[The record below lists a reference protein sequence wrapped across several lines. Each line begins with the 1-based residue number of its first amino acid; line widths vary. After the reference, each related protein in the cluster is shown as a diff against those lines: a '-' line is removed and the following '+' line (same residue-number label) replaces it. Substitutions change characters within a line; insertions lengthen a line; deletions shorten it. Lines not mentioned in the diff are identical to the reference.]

1 MAQIDDYTKITS
13 PDSNCLLYIM
23 KTDGTPLANIDRYIE
38 WDDLITAIQN
48 AGFPPP
54 VGKIVFQEPFED
66 TPDDLYSG
74 TTWRNVSEKAWG
86 YELSVSG
93 WVARVDVHA
102 WSEADYAATDTVS
115 GGTYDG
121 ETVNTVFNPEG
132 KFFSVEGTRDSGVT
146 AKAFETG
153 FDTDAIQR
161 IIGSFI
167 SLAGA
172 YDSGAAAL
180 IDGEGAFTTT
190 NNGESNSDTPSGSH
204 NNQQFIEFDSAD
216 SVSPNAAKTND
227 YETRPE
233 YFTVRAWIRES

>member
-1 MAQIDDYTKITS
+1 MAQINGYTKITS
-13 PDSNCLLYIM
+13 PDSNCLVYMM
-23 KTDGTPLANIDRYIE
+23 KTDGTPIANIDRYIP

-54 VGKIVFQEPFED
+54 VGKIIFQEPFED

-102 WSEADYAATDTVS
+102 WSETDYAATDTVS
-115 GGTYDG
+115 GGAYDG

-132 KFFSVEGTRDSGVT
+132 KFRAVEGTRDSGVT
-146 AKAFETG
+146 SKAFETG
-153 FDTDAIQR
+153 FDADAMMR
-161 IIGSFI
+161 ITGSF
-167 SLAGA
+167 G
-172 YDSGAAAL
+172 
-180 IDGEGAFTTT
+180 GERGLFTTAS
-190 NNGESNSDTPSGSH
+190 GIYSLSGSTS
-204 NNQQFIEFDSAD
+204 NRPDGTASSGNYYTIATDSAD
-216 SVSPNAAKTND
+216 STSPNAAKTND

-233 YFTVRAWIRES
+233 YYTIRAWVRES